1 MNMNMN
7 MNIQGSTPKQK
18 NFYYILG
25 KAILYASIQFAIG
38 SVEMSSKFSVR
49 NFSTNQQVLDNAVI
63 ALRDYIII
71 GLLWTF
77 GTSLIFLVNY
87 GLKGLVL
94 NVIVNLFIILWIYF
108 SYQVAFEKTGKQ
120 SNLQVKSIFTV

>member
-1 MNMNMN
+1 MNMN

>member
-1 MNMNMN
+1 MN